1 MPRPH
6 SLLPCRLLACAAV
19 FCTPLLAQSPHVPP
33 RTISN
38 EKDGSLRDAALMEPL
53 LLLAQGSRLAALD
66 LHTGQRIP
74 DWEFE
79 YGAPLVAVEYDPQQF
94 LLVTATENRLCV
106 YNLLESLTPRIWNL
120 PPGEKVLT
128 DVKLLPGQPSVP
140 TSARVAL
147 LSLDKLRTIQAVNG
161 QLVQT
166 SARSAPLDPAG
177 QPALSAMLRLCVHA
191 SPGGALHAL
200 VCGNLAQYPARGL
213 EGLAS
218 YAILDTGGNGP
229 QVQPASWLYD
239 PVAAFGCPAG
249 GDPACKSSAHQVQC
263 ISSGGLEHLYVAC
276 GSESPGPGRAR
287 ALLLHLSTGDL
298 DQPPALAQRLDFPA
312 ALPDHEVPCAWNLVA
327 DAART
332 KLYVATSNMLHRF
345 DLGSQA
351 WEASTYAEFSDA
363 GERDLVCRESGA
375 SPACILS
382 ASNAGDDYEL
392 HAVRIA
398 GGALNELWRRPW
410 ISSSDGAVIVPEW
423 HALYLPTFG
432 GLLCYDASNLARPFV
447 AADTPGGKRHYEPSG
462 DNTEHVAFLEVDAAH
477 GYVVSV
483 RGAGGF
489 ESWEV
494 NAADKNPAP
503 PVAHVRNPPNSDPTQ
518 PPSVYANGI
527 ETWTK
532 AGQRWVL
539 HDVTD
544 RSTTPHTYWLQAWKY
559 RAPDDFGSAPRGVSV
574 THPAIGAGLS
584 VLCGA
589 YEHFAL
595 VGGQGL
601 LFVADL
607 DPLLAGQA
615 PLVTDVVPL
624 PSPSFSATGIECNG
638 SHLYVGVRDTDGPN
652 RLLTY
657 VFDAAHGS
665 VGGAQHEVLSRLL
678 GYRIEGRLRLCPE
691 TKRLYAAGGFGELFE
706 FDLVVPGA
714 PSWLSTWKGSDSGEG
729 QDCRIF
735 HAGSSPRV
743 LFAENNEA
751 FAILD
756 PEDGL

>member
-1 MPRPH
+1 MPRPRT
-6 SLLPCRLLACAAV
+6 LLPCRLLACAAAL
-19 FCTPLLAQSPHVPP
+19 CAPLSAQTLHAPP

-38 EKDGSLRDAALMEPL
+38 EKDGTLRDAALMEPL

-79 YGAPLVAVEYDPQQF
+79 YPAPLVAVEYDPQQF
-94 LLVTATENRLCV
+94 LLVTATEERLYV
-106 YNLLESLTPRIWNL
+106 YNLLESFTPRIWNL
-120 PPGEKVLT
+120 PAGQKALT

-140 TSARVAL
+140 TSARIAL
-147 LSLDKLRTIQAVNG
+147 LSLDRLRTIRAVNG
-161 QLVQT
+161 QLFES
-166 SARSAPLDPAG
+166 SARGVPLDAAG

-191 SPGGALHAL
+191 SPSGALHAL
-200 VCGNLAQYPARGL
+200 VCGNLTRYPARGL

-218 YAILDTGGNGP
+218 YTILDAGGNGP
-229 QVQPASWLYD
+229 QVQPANWLYD
-239 PVAAFGCPAG
+239 PVQSFGCPSG
-249 GDPACKSSAHQVQC
+249 GDAVCKSSAHQVQC
-263 ISSGGLEHLYVAC
+263 ISSGGQEHLYLAC
-276 GSESPGPGRAR
+276 GAEAGASGQAR
-287 ALLLHLSTGDL
+287 ALLLHLTCVDL
-298 DQPPALAQRLDFPA
+298 DQPPALVQRMPFPA
-312 ALPDHEVPCAWNLVA
+312 SLPDEQLPGAWNLVT

-345 DLGSQA
+345 DLGSLA
-351 WEASTYAEFSDA
+351 WEASTFAEFSDA
-363 GERDLVCRESGA
+363 GERDLVCWEPAS
-375 SPACILS
+375 SPACVIS
-382 ASNAGDDYEL
+382 ASRAGDDYEL
-392 HAVRIA
+392 HAVRTSA
-398 GGALNELWRRPW
+398 GALNEIWRKPW
-410 ISSSDGAVIVPEW
+410 IASCDGAVIVPEW
-423 HALYLPTFG
+423 RALYLPTFG
-432 GLLCYDASNLARPFV
+432 GLLRYDSSNLARPFV

-462 DNTEHVAFLEVDAAH
+462 DNTEHVAFLEVDASH
-477 GYVVSV
+477 GYVVTV
-483 RGAGGF
+483 RGGGGF

-494 NAADKNPAP
+494 DAADKNPAP

-532 AGQRWVL
+532 SGQRWVL

-544 RSTTPHTYWLQAWKY
+544 RSTTPHTWWLQAWKH
-559 RAPDDFGSAPRGVSV
+559 RGPDDFGSAPRSVSV
-574 THPAIGAGLS
+574 AHPAIGTGLA
-584 VLCGA
+584 VLCGVHQ
-589 YEHFAL
+589 HFAF

-607 DPLLAGQA
+607 DPLVAGQA

-624 PSPSFSATGIECNG
+624 PSPSFSCTGIDSNG
-638 SHLYVGVRDTDGPN
+638 THLYVGVRDSDGPN

-657 VFDAAHGS
+657 VFDASHGK
-665 VGGAQHEVLSRLL
+665 VGGAGHEVLNRLL
-678 GYRIEGRLRLCPE
+678 GYRIEGRLRICAP
-691 TKRLYAAGGFGELFE
+691 TQRLYAAGGFGQLFE
-706 FDLVVPGA
+706 FDLAVPGA

-735 HAGSSPRV
+735 LAGTSPRV

-756 PEDGL
+756 PDDGL